1 MLTIRTIN
9 PRLCCLFAGF
19 WLAACTTDQAALPD
33 APMTPVKQSITSAPS
48 MDPIAGPSAPAQDGG
63 VMASRTTEPQPAG
76 KALQEPAESVRRSP
90 ASPPVPA
97 PKKKPAPVFD
107 LKKLV
112 GMDQREL
119 GNLLGK
125 PSLLRG
131 EQDAQVWQYG
141 GASCV
146 LHVFLYRDGAKGSYR
161 VVYADAVSRHRRTA
175 IQASDASFQQTCL
188 SPIPHWTTAQ
198 SQPR

>member
-1 MLTIRTIN
+1 
-9 PRLCCLFAGF
+9 
-19 WLAACTTDQAALPD
+19 
-33 APMTPVKQSITSAPS
+33 

-131 EQDAQVWQYG
+131 EEDAQVWQYS

-161 VVYADAVSRHRRTA
+161 VAYVDAVSRHQRTT
-175 IQASDASFQQTCL
+175 IQASDASFQQTCPGPL
-188 SPIPHWTTAQ
+188 PHRTTAQ
-198 SQPR
+198 HQPR